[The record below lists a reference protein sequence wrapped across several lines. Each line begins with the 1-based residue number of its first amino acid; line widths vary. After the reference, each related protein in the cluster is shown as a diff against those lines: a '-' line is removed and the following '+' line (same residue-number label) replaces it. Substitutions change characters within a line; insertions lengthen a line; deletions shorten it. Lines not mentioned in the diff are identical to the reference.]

1 MSFKFEALR
10 TRVRVK
16 FSSDT
21 ADLSRYFN
29 TLTDEEAEEITKWVT
44 EHEMGKRIAFDIWKL
59 KSRACV
65 TAFILYWSSK

>member
-1 MSFKFEALR
+1 MSFKIEPLR

-16 FSSDT
+16 FSDST

-29 TLTDEEAEEITKWVT
+29 AITDEEAEEITQWVT
-44 EHEMGKRIAFDIWKL
+44 ERDMGKRIAFDIWKL

-65 TAFILYWSSK
+65 TAFILHWGSK